1 MAVKEEKKAKGGDA
15 SAGKAKKG
23 KADAEE
29 SQAGTAGSDAT
40 SIATEEEIRSYL
52 PNLKRRYRDEIV
64 PAMTKRF
71 GYTNINQVP
80 RLVKIVVNMGVGEA
94 ARDAKLLE
102 SAERELSQITGQ
114 KARSTKSRKSI
125 SAFKL
130 REGMPVGCFVT
141 LRGNRMYEFLER
153 LIRVAIPRIRDFRGF
168 PTRSFD
174 GRGNHSLGIR
184 EHLIFLELDFNKVT
198 TVRGM
203 NITTV
208 TTAKTDEEALELMRM
223 FGFPFRE
230 K

>member
-1 MAVKEEKKAKGGDA
+1 MAEAKQEK
-15 SAGKAKKG
+15 KKG
-23 KADAEE
+23 KDPAQAGGKPGKGGADGEGAVGTVEMTAEE
-29 SQAGTAGSDAT
+29 LAALKD
-40 SIATEEEIRSYL
+40 YV
-52 PNLKRRYRDEIV
+52 PNLKKRYREEIL
-64 PAMTKRF
+64 PAMMKRF
-71 GYTNINQVP
+71 GYGNVNQVP
-80 RLVKIVVNMGVGEA
+80 KLVKIVVNMGVGEA
-94 ARDAKLLE
+94 SKDAKLLE
-102 SAERELSQITGQ
+102 SAERELAQITGQ
-114 KARSTKSRKSI
+114 RPKMTRARKSI

-174 GRGNHSLGIR
+174 GRGNHSMGIR

-198 TVRGM
+198 AVRGM

-208 TTAKTDEEALELMRM
+208 TSARTDEEALELLRC
-223 FGFPFRE
+223 FGFPFRD